1 MPGAKVTYAV
11 SILTFSSALLV
22 YSKAGITEFF
32 LPPTNAWST
41 RFQED
46 IREITIE
53 AEQGNAFAQFDL
65 GVVSGQQ
72 APSRLGEERTTHLSA

>member
-32 LPPTNAWST
+32 LPPTNASST
-41 RFQED
+41 HFQED
-46 IREITIE
+46 IREMTKA
-53 AEQGNAFAQFDL
+53 AEQRDADE
-65 GVVSGQQ
+65 GV
-72 APSRLGEERTTHLSA
+72 ERPKR